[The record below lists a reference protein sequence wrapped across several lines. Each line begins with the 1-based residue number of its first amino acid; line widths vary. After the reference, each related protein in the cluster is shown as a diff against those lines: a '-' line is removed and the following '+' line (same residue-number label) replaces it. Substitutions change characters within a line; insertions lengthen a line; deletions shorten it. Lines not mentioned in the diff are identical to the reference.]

1 MKLCPA
7 PLDLNSG
14 HKFLVRINIENYLS
28 KIKRFYGNDLSTPM
42 TEFGFPGLQEGDRWC
57 LCLARWKEAYDVG
70 KAPHIYLAS
79 THEASLE
86 LVPLE
91 VLLDFAV
98 DVNWRPRKLYSGA
111 VLLTSLSGIY
121 IKENSWPS
129 ELKNPEPSG
138 PLSIH
143 EQKRVMPWTPKVLM
157 PYRKLS

>member
-7 PLDLNSG
+7 PLGLNSG

-57 LCLARWKEAYDVG
+57 LCLARWKQAYDVG

-86 LVPLE
+86 LAPLE

-98 DVNWRPRKLYSGA
+98 DVN
-111 VLLTSLSGIY
+111 
-121 IKENSWPS
+121 
-129 ELKNPEPSG
+129 
-138 PLSIH
+138 
-143 EQKRVMPWTPKVLM
+143 
-157 PYRKLS
+157 